1 MQNRIDA
8 VLSSA
13 DKEAVLT
20 ALREARSKLSF
31 LIDLTPDE
39 RKTLFKMGESGRP
52 FVEGALNLVE
62 SDDSFM
68 PRSFDKTEMRQDNEL
83 YEALMPVYME
93 LAPFF
98 DAVEDTMMLVGSDLI
113 MSGLDVYKNAKN
125 NGRGE
130 NLDDLV
136 PLLGRRFKRKSSGG
150 DDEDNNEGGE
160 NPQG

>member
-1 MQNRIDA
+1 MQDRIDA
-8 VLSSA
+8 TLPA
-13 DKEAVLT
+13 EDKEAVL
-20 ALREARSKLSF
+20 AAIREARAKLPF

-52 FVEGALNLVE
+52 FVEASLNLVE

-68 PRSFDKTEMRQDNEL
+68 PRSFDKSKMRADNDL
-83 YEALMPVYME
+83 YESLLPIYMQ

-98 DAVEDTMMLVGSDLI
+98 DAVEDTIMLVGSDLI
-113 MSGLDVYKNAKN
+113 MEGLDVYKNAKN

-136 PLLGRRFKRKSSGG
+136 PLLGRRFKRRSGSG
-150 DDEDNNEGGE
+150 DAQGGNN
-160 NPQG
+160 PPA